1 MRHPYPR
8 YRDSGVEWL
17 GEIPG
22 HWEVKRLKRS
32 VIRSDV
38 RVESED
44 ADQMPYVGL
53 EHVTSWTGT
62 LAHLD
67 DQQTPES
74 LSNAFTSGNVLFG
87 KLRPYLAKA
96 FCADFDG
103 LCSTEFLVLRPFGY
117 QHQYLLY
124 ALLTSGFVS
133 LVDSST
139 FGARMPRA
147 SWGFVSD
154 SLLPVPPLEEQRA
167 IAAFLNRE
175 TGKIDQLVDKKRLL
189 IERLEEY
196 RQALITRTITRGL
209 PPDAARV
216 AGLDPR
222 PRLKPS
228 GAEWLGEI
236 PEHWELRRMN
246 RIAHLKAGDG
256 IPSDEID
263 DDGEFP
269 VFGGNGIRG
278 FTDRCTHEG
287 EFVLVGRQGAL
298 CGNVHLVRGR
308 FWASEHAV
316 VVTPT
321 DDGHAPWLSHVLT
334 AMKLNQYSYAAAQP
348 GLAIDRISTLLVPV
362 PPLAE
367 QRCIAEFLSE
377 WMGRVDVL
385 AARVKAAVERLEEY
399 RAAQVTAAVTGKIDV
414 RGDVPAKPERVG
426 A

>member
-1 MRHPYPR
+1 MRRPYPR

-17 GEIPG
+17 GNIPD

-38 RVESED
+38 KVESED

-167 IAAFLNRE
+167 IAAFLDHE
-175 TGKIDQLVDKKRLL
+175 TGKIDRLVDKKRFL

-196 RQALITRTITRGL
+196 RQALITRTVTRGL
-209 PPDAARV
+209 PPDAARA
-216 AGLDPR
+216 AGLDPQ

-228 GAEWLGEI
+228 GVEWLGDV
-236 PEHWELRRMN
+236 PEHWGVTRLSRVATCLDGMRVPLNAEERADLQGEFAYWGANGVLDYLNDWLFDEPLVLLGEDGAPFFARNKPVAFAVSGKIWVNNHAHVLRPAGIHRAFLAHNLNITDYATFIDGSTRDKLTQSDMN
-246 RIAHLKAGDG
+246 RIPIL
-256 IPSDEID
+256 
-263 DDGEFP
+263 FP
-269 VFGGNGIRG
+269 PTSEQHAIAAFL
-278 FTDRCTHEG
+278 DRRLE
-287 EFVLVGRQGAL
+287 
-298 CGNVHLVRGR
+298 
-308 FWASEHAV
+308 
-316 VVTPT
+316 
-321 DDGHAPWLSHVLT
+321 
-334 AMKLNQYSYAAAQP
+334 
-348 GLAIDRISTLLVPV
+348 
-362 PPLAE
+362 
-367 QRCIAEFLSE
+367 
-377 WMGRVDVL
+377 RVDDLTSRVE
-385 AARVKAAVERLEEY
+385 AAIERL
-399 RAAQVTAAVTGKIDV
+399 
-414 RGDVPAKPERVG
+414 GDC
-426 A
+426 